1 MHPLAVL
8 LGVLAILA
16 GLVLVFL
23 GGIATIFTPAGF
35 FPVSIGITVIVA
47 GGVVTLAGVYL

>member
-16 GLVLVFL
+16 GLGHVFI
-23 GGIATIFTPAGF
+23 GGVANIFTLAGF
-35 FPVSIGITVIVA
+35 FPVSIGIMVIVA